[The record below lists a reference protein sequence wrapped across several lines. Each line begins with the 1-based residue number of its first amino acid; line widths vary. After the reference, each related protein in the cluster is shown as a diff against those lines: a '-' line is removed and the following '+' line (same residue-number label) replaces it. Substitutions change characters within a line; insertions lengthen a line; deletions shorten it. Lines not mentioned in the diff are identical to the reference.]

1 MSSEDRIKNARGR
14 LHEDHREREEDEDLG
29 ATLPSP
35 CKARGRERRYRRA
48 RALPPPPSNQRGI
61 VRFHKH
67 GQASP
72 AFQTL
77 PNVCLCS
84 TGGGSPPLI
93 SLSSELI
100 EAQGFPVQGTNV
112 GIVESCRNVSSIRRS
127 RARGRIA
134 RCTYE
139 AATGRGD
146 KSSINLPTRS
156 VWKSITIVQT
166 EWHYRGGNLGITLA
180 AEVAAS
186 VLAMIRCTYGTAHTR
201 DLPWGLR
208 HNW

>member
-93 SLSSELI
+93 SLSSDR
-100 EAQGFPVQGTNV
+100 GT
-112 GIVESCRNVSSIRRS
+112 GIS
-127 RARGRIA
+127 RARNQCRHC
-134 RCTYE
+134 R
-139 AATGRGD
+139 
-146 KSSINLPTRS
+146 
-156 VWKSITIVQT
+156 VVQ
-166 EWHYRGGNLGITLA
+166 ECLVYPKKQSKGKNCEMHLRGGHG
-180 AEVAAS
+180 E
-186 VLAMIRCTYGTAHTR
+186 R
-201 DLPWGLR
+201 
-208 HNW
+208 